1 VAHHAV
7 PHTLTGRR
15 ALYRH
20 GPFLSGSAL
29 PGLTVAHGQRGVWWG
44 PRLAPPTPGP
54 GAVRLPR
61 GPRLPAAPVTTPG
74 GTVTGDTPPHPRKT
88 TVVSQT
94 ATHAGAVAHL
104 PVTFWN
110 GQGAVQ
116 AASRPRGPTVPRTS
130 AASSA
135 LPSLPLVTLCAPRP
149 AAPENP
155 PLRFFWAALVP
166 GGGAPAGGR
175 GAGGAQRA
183 ALVSTVT
190 TPYVRHGKEAY
201 GSNQR

>member
-1 VAHHAV
+1 M
-7 PHTLTGRR
+7 
-15 ALYRH
+15 
-20 GPFLSGSAL
+20 
-29 PGLTVAHGQRGVWWG
+29 
-44 PRLAPPTPGP
+44 
-54 GAVRLPR
+54 
-61 GPRLPAAPVTTPG
+61 
-74 GTVTGDTPPHPRKT
+74 
-88 TVVSQT
+88 
-94 ATHAGAVAHL
+94 
-104 PVTFWN
+104 
-110 GQGAVQ
+110 Q

-135 LPSLPLVTLCAPRP
+135 LPSLPLVTLCAPRL

-201 GSNQR
+201 GSNRRYTVKRGYVLRAEGDLCKTRTGHTVGMAIA